1 MMDWRLLIIAII
13 LGIILGLFIMM
24 RRESKKAVVNLSEKE
39 FVENMRKGQLVDLR
53 KKEEFDQGHINGAR
67 NIPFVMLTRNP
78 GKLRRDLPIYLYCE
92 KGKVCKRAALVL
104 YGKGYENIYQLEGGL
119 TNWTGPLKK
128 TVKKS
133 NKKIIKF

>member
-104 YGKGYENIYQLEGGL
+104 YGKGYENINQLEGGL

-128 TVKKS
+128 TVKK
-133 NKKIIKF
+133 

>member
-1 MMDWRLLIIAII
+1 MMDWELLIIAII

-53 KKEEFDQGHINGAR
+53 KKEEFNQGHINGAR

-128 TVKKS
+128 TVKK
-133 NKKIIKF
+133 

>member
-53 KKEEFDQGHINGAR
+53 KKEEVDQGHINGAR

-128 TVKKS
+128 TVKK
-133 NKKIIKF
+133 

>member
-1 MMDWRLLIIAII
+1 MMDWSLLIIAII

-104 YGKGYENIYQLEGGL
+104 YGKGYENIYPHEGGL

-128 TVKKS
+128 TVKK
-133 NKKIIKF
+133 

>member
-78 GKLRRDLPIYLYCE
+78 GKLRRDFPIYLYCE

-128 TVKKS
+128 TVKK
-133 NKKIIKF
+133 

>member
-1 MMDWRLLIIAII
+1 MMDWSLLIIAII

-128 TVKKS
+128 TVKK
-133 NKKIIKF
+133 

>member
-104 YGKGYENIYQLEGGL
+104 YGKGYENIYQLEGG
-119 TNWTGPLKK
+119 
-128 TVKKS
+128 
-133 NKKIIKF
+133 

>member
-104 YGKGYENIYQLEGGL
+104 YGKGYENIYQLEGWL

-128 TVKKS
+128 TVKK
-133 NKKIIKF
+133 

>member
-92 KGKVCKRAALVL
+92 KGKICKRAALVL

-128 TVKKS
+128 TVKK
-133 NKKIIKF
+133 

>member
-67 NIPFVMLTRNP
+67 NIPFVMLTHNP

-128 TVKKS
+128 TVKK
-133 NKKIIKF
+133 

>member
-24 RRESKKAVVNLSEKE
+24 RREWKKAVVNLSEKE

-92 KGKVCKRAALVL
+92 KGKIRKRAALVL

-128 TVKKS
+128 TVKK
-133 NKKIIKF
+133 

>member
-1 MMDWRLLIIAII
+1 MMAWRLLIIAII

-128 TVKKS
+128 TVKK
-133 NKKIIKF
+133 

>member
-78 GKLRRDLPIYLYCE
+78 GKLRRELPIYLYCE

-128 TVKKS
+128 TVKK
-133 NKKIIKF
+133 

>member
-92 KGKVCKRAALVL
+92 KGKVCKREALVL

-128 TVKKS
+128 TVKK
-133 NKKIIKF
+133 

>member
-92 KGKVCKRAALVL
+92 KGKVCRRAALVL

-128 TVKKS
+128 TVKK
-133 NKKIIKF
+133 

>member
-119 TNWTGPLKK
+119 TIWTGPLKK
-128 TVKKS
+128 TVKK
-133 NKKIIKF
+133 

>member
-92 KGKVCKRAALVL
+92 KCKVCKRAALVL

-128 TVKKS
+128 TVKK
-133 NKKIIKF
+133 

>member
-78 GKLRRDLPIYLYCE
+78 GKLRRDLPIYLYGE
-92 KGKVCKRAALVL
+92 KGKLCKRAALVL

-128 TVKKS
+128 TVKK
-133 NKKIIKF
+133 

>member
-104 YGKGYENIYQLEGGL
+104 HGKGYENIYQLEGGL

-128 TVKKS
+128 TVKK
-133 NKKIIKF
+133 

>member
-39 FVENMRKGQLVDLR
+39 FVENMRKGKLVDLR

-128 TVKKS
+128 TVKK
-133 NKKIIKF
+133 

>member
-128 TVKKS
+128 TIKK
-133 NKKIIKF
+133 

>member
-13 LGIILGLFIMM
+13 LGIILGLFIIM

-128 TVKKS
+128 TVKK
-133 NKKIIKF
+133 

>member
-128 TVKKS
+128 TFKK
-133 NKKIIKF
+133 

>member
-92 KGKVCKRAALVL
+92 KGKICKRAALVL
-104 YGKGYENIYQLEGGL
+104 YGKGFEHIYQLEGGL

-128 TVKKS
+128 TVKK
-133 NKKIIKF
+133 